1 MGRAV
6 YSCSSSIYVQ
16 LTLCQK
22 HPYKCTT
29 GYIGNFEI
37 VIIKLNTLCHENIK
51 KLCYIQTGPDNIA
64 STLHHI
70 LPRAALVTDFKCFIR
85 PQ

>member
-1 MGRAV
+1 MEGAV
-6 YSCSSSIYVQ
+6 YSCSSSVYVQ
-16 LTLCQK
+16 LTISQK
-22 HPYKCTT
+22 HPYKFTT
-29 GYIGNFEI
+29 GYIENFET